1 MTVDLQAERV
11 QPMYMVY
18 WTELAEQLHRPAQA
32 LFPADDLRAA
42 LQFMEE
48 LRQRQRSGDPVN
60 FIVLASENPDSV
72 GHAGAADAALD
83 YNWMKRRK
91 Q

>member
-1 MTVDLQAERV
+1 
-11 QPMYMVY
+11 MYMVY
-18 WTELAEQLHRPAQA
+18 WTELVEELQRPAQA
-32 LFPADDLRAA
+32 LFPANDLRAA

-48 LRQRQRSGDPVN
+48 LRQRHRSGESVS
-60 FIVLASENPDSV
+60 FIVMASENPDSI
-72 GHAGAADAALD
+72 GQAGAVDPGPD

>member
-1 MTVDLQAERV
+1 M

-18 WTELAEQLHRPAQA
+18 WTELTDQLQTPAQA
-32 LFPADDLRAA
+32 LFPASALRAA

-48 LRQRQRSGDPVN
+48 LRQRQRAGEAVS
-60 FIVLASENPDSV
+60 FIVMASENPDSV
-72 GHAGAADAALD
+72 GHAGAADPAAD
-83 YNWMKRRK
+83 YKWMKRRK

>member
-1 MTVDLQAERV
+1 
-11 QPMYMVY
+11 MYMVY
-18 WTELAEQLHRPAQA
+18 WTELVDQLQTPTQA
-32 LFPADDLRAA
+32 LFSADDLRAA

-48 LRQRQRSGDPVN
+48 LRQRKRSGEPVS

-72 GHAGAADAALD
+72 GQSGAADPAPD
-83 YNWMKRRK
+83 YKWMKRRK

>member
-1 MTVDLQAERV
+1 
-11 QPMYMVY
+11 MYMVY
-18 WTELAEQLHRPAQA
+18 WTELVDQLQTPTQA
-32 LFPADDLRAA
+32 LFSADDLRAA

-48 LRQRQRSGDPVN
+48 LRQRKRSGEPVS

-72 GHAGAADAALD
+72 GQAGAADPAPD
-83 YNWMKRRK
+83 YKWMKRRK

>member
-1 MTVDLQAERV
+1 
-11 QPMYMVY
+11 MYMVY
-18 WTELAEQLHRPAQA
+18 WTELTDSLQTPAQA
-32 LFPADDLRAA
+32 AFPTDDLRAA

-48 LRQRQRSGDPVN
+48 LRQRQRSGESVS

-72 GHAGAADAALD
+72 GHAGAADAAPD
-83 YNWMKRRK
+83 YKWMKRRK

>member
-1 MTVDLQAERV
+1 
-11 QPMYMVY
+11 MYMVY
-18 WTELAEQLHRPAQA
+18 WTELVDQLPKPTQA
-32 LFPADDLRAA
+32 LFSADELRAA

-48 LRQRQRSGDPVN
+48 LRQRKRSGEPVS

-72 GHAGAADAALD
+72 GQAGAADPAPD
-83 YNWMKRRK
+83 YKWMKRRK

>member
-1 MTVDLQAERV
+1 
-11 QPMYMVY
+11 MYMVY
-18 WTELAEQLHRPAQA
+18 WTELANEIQKPAQA

-48 LRQRQRSGDPVN
+48 LRQRQRSGEPISFV
-60 FIVLASENPDSV
+60 VLSSENPDSV
-72 GHAGAADAALD
+72 GQAGAADPAPN
-83 YNWMKRRK
+83 YNWMKRRR